1 MKLQAAHGAIDAV
14 VAQARG
20 KSRQIAGGAGG
31 GKGGNTHWQRW
42 RRQGDDRRRWHSI
55 IALESMRG
63 SRSRL
68 GLVGHL
74 KMQLRRQLRRRR
86 QLRIRMS
93 ARMSGSISVST
104 RWGNW
109 HCLFA
114 RGVAVATCAVAVA
127 VAVAINYGCCC
138 CGCRCCLCRT
148 ASSCEKCFHFAAS
161 PNWPSLAADAAAVA
175 AAEAAAG

>member
-20 KSRQIAGGAGG
+20 KARQTVGRVR
-31 GKGGNTHWQRW
+31 GGNTHWQRW

-74 KMQLRRQLRRRR
+74 KMQLRRRR

-127 VAVAINYGCCC
+127 VAVAINYGCWCC
-138 CGCRCCLCRT
+138 RGCCCLCRT

-161 PNWPSLAADAAAVA
+161 PNWPSLAADAAVAA

>member
-20 KSRQIAGGAGG
+20 QGKANSGRGAE
-31 GKGGNTHWQRW
+31 GGNTHWQRW

-74 KMQLRRQLRRRR
+74 KMQLRRRRWRRR

-138 CGCRCCLCRT
+138 CRCCLCRT